1 MMKYLVEVL
10 STFRNV
16 YVIEANSEEEAYAA
30 TEHCDDNWQEW
41 LGHQKLDVR
50 LYSDEQK
57 EYFKSKDNYFW
68 EGYTSV
74 TEDGYI
80 EYHHPDGSSRVETT
94 KIR

>member
-1 MMKYLVEVL
+1 MKYFVEVL

-16 YVIEANSEEEAYAA
+16 YVVEASSEEEAFAA

-50 LYSDEQK
+50 PYTDEQK

-74 TEDGYI
+74 NEDGHI
-80 EYHHPDGSSRVETT
+80 VYHYPDGGVKVEST